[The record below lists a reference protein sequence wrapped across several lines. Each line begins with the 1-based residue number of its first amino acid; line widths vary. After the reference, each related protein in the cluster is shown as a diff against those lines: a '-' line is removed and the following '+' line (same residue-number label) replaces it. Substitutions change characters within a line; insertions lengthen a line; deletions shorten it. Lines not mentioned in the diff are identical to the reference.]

1 MRIPLII
8 AACAAMFQNVEALMV
23 TLQWDPNP
31 VEDGIDHY
39 NLKWGFVPNA
49 EDHVINV
56 GNVTIYTITE
66 PWSVGMTVYFV
77 CTAVNVSNLESGPS
91 NEVSFTV
98 SPWNPNA
105 PGHLKINELSK

>member
-1 MRIPLII
+1 MKAIMAVLVLM
-8 AACAAMFQNVEALMV
+8 AQMASGVMV
-23 TLQWDPNP
+23 TLQWDANP
-31 VEDGIDHY
+31 VEDGVDHY
-39 NLKWGFVPNA
+39 NLKWGFVPHA
-49 EDHVINV
+49 EDHVINA
-56 GNVTIYTITE
+56 GNVTIYTVSE

-105 PGHLKINELSK
+105 PGHLKINSLSK